1 MDNKT
6 ITSTLDIVNWF
17 CRKAAAVGTTL
28 DENKIQHL
36 LFLAQIHY
44 ALKSGHFL
52 MPSLFVC
59 SRSGFYEPTVRVLMR
74 FGLPLLP
81 EPCFKTEINT
91 FLELIW
97 QKYAGQSETELNR
110 FILSLDC
117 WKQSYRPEAE
127 IIVDPMCLAA
137 SFADSIKQTG
147 SRQTSDT
154 PKIRL
159 SQNGPVKVSTLHPRK
174 LSDAKP

>member
-97 QKYAGQSETELNR
+97 QNTLDNLKPNSTVLYCLWIAGNNLIVRKLKSLSTPCAWPLLLP
-110 FILSLDC
+110 ILSS
-117 WKQSYRPEAE
+117 KQEADRPL
-127 IIVDPMCLAA
+127 I
-137 SFADSIKQTG
+137 
-147 SRQTSDT
+147 R
-154 PKIRL
+154 PKSACHKTAQSKFQHGIRA
-159 SQNGPVKVSTLHPRK
+159 N
-174 LSDAKP
+174 

>member
-97 QKYAGQSETELNR
+97 QKYAGQSGDYD
-110 FILSLDC
+110 FSGSL
-117 WKQSYRPEAE
+117 RGTAE
-127 IIVDPMCLAA
+127 KA
-137 SFADSIKQTG
+137 G
-147 SRQTSDT
+147 SRNESPSGICFGGEQEAF
-154 PKIRL
+154 L
-159 SQNGPVKVSTLHPRK
+159 AG
-174 LSDAKP
+174 